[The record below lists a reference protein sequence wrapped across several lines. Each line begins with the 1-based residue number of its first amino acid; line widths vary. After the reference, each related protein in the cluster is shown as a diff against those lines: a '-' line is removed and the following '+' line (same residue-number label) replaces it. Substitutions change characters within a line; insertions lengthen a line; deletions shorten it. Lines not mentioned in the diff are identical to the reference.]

1 MNSCDVAI
9 NVQDFLHQPSTA
21 FYTYLPQPSTQN
33 NWVALLSEQGNIIPI
48 IIDTSTA
55 IETTFNDY
63 DLMKMGQLSIEP
75 LLAEDWNSPEDDVW
89 DSV

>member
-9 NVQDFLHQPSTA
+9 NVQDFLHQPSA
-21 FYTYLPQPSTQN
+21 AIYSYLPQPSQQN
-33 NWVALLSEQGNIIPI
+33 NWLAILLKHGNIIPI
-48 IIDTSTA
+48 II
-55 IETTFNDY
+55 ETTPAFETAFNDSE
-63 DLMKMGQLSIEP
+63 LMKMGHLSIEP